1 MRGNVFWVE
10 KSFSEDLTFATLKY
24 TFWDID
30 CKLVIKKQKNSERT
44 FDPPPNLPKGIL
56 IEKPA

>member
-44 FDPPPNLPKGIL
+44 FDPPPFPG
-56 IEKPA
+56 